1 MLVMAGAL
9 KRANPEQK
17 EDNLLIRAMCD
28 SNIPKF
34 LKDDLVLFKAL
45 IKDLFPEADI
55 KEVDYG
61 SLVGEVQ

>member
-1 MLVMAGAL
+1 MAGTL
-9 KRANPEQK
+9 KRANPTQQ
-17 EDNLLIRAMCD
+17 EDDLLIRAMCD

-55 KEVDYG
+55 RDVDYG
-61 SLVGEVQ
+61 SLEGEVE